1 MVRIK
6 KPPRL
11 RRPNLKLLAMSTR
24 LLLNLTHCA
33 KSLFALS
40 LLLLPQVLLAQLD
53 GPSLSSFTDQN
64 RSQWR
69 PLPLTQA
76 FPFYVSESE
85 PGAYSIVW
93 ETAQEHYLYKHQ
105 FKFSLQQ
112 STATS
117 PQPVAFDMPQGI
129 KKTDQ
134 FFGEVEVYYSKLTV
148 DLSLPEK
155 PRDGAILLIEFQGCA
170 EWGFCYPAQEIQFE
184 L

>member
-11 RRPNLKLLAMSTR
+11 RQPNLKLLAMPTR
-24 LLLNLTHCA
+24 LLLNLTYRA
-33 KSLFALS
+33 KTFFALS

-69 PLPLTQA
+69 PLPLAQA

-85 PGAYSIVW
+85 PGTYSIVW

-112 STATS
+112 SSVTS
-117 PQPVAFDMPQGI
+117 AQPVAYDMPQGI

-155 PRDGAILLIEFQGCA
+155 PQDGAILLIEFQGCA

>member
-1 MVRIK
+1 MPI
-6 KPPRL
+6 
-11 RRPNLKLLAMSTR
+11 R
-24 LLLNLTHCA
+24 LLLNLTHRS
-33 KSLFALS
+33 KMLFALG
-40 LLLLPQVLLAQLD
+40 LLLLPQLLFAQLD

-64 RSQWR
+64 RGQWR
-69 PLPLTQA
+69 PLPLEQA

-112 STATS
+112 SPDTS
-117 PQPVAFDMPQGI
+117 AQPVAFDMPQGV

-134 FFGEVEVYYSKLTV
+134 FFGEVEVYYLKLAV

-155 PRDGAILLIEFQGCA
+155 PRDGAMLLIEFQGCA
-170 EWGFCYPAQEIQFE
+170 EWGFCYPAQEIRFE

>member
-1 MVRIK
+1 M
-6 KPPRL
+6 P
-11 RRPNLKLLAMSTR
+11 TR
-24 LLLNLTHCA
+24 LLLNLTYRA
-33 KSLFALS
+33 INLFALS

-69 PLPLTQA
+69 PLPLEQA

-112 STATS
+112 SSATS
-117 PQPVAFDMPQGI
+117 AQPVAFDMPQGI

-148 DLSLPEK
+148 DLSLPK
-155 PRDGAILLIEFQGCA
+155 KLHDGAILLIEFQGCA